1 MTAQPS
7 HPFSRRRFLQAAAVT
22 GAAAAV
28 STGWEGLPATAH
40 GAAGKGAK
48 FPDLTAA
55 VRPRFR
61 WWWPDGLV
69 DPKEI
74 AREIDQIADAGFG
87 GAEIAGVHH
96 SVADKSVLDTA
107 HHGWGSASW
116 IAGVEAAL
124 ERADRRGLVIDLTLG
139 PAWPS
144 AVPTIT
150 ADNGAASR
158 ELAYGAV
165 LVAAGQTYTGP
176 VPAPVIAHETEH
188 TLRGVNA
195 FRVNAANTTKKETGL
210 EEATA
215 TDLTG
220 SVSGGNLTWTAPADG
235 DWYLFSYWERGSA
248 QQPESG
254 PHTATPAYVVD
265 HFSQAGTKALIAY
278 WEKDLLTPRMRK
290 LLRRVGG
297 TLFEDSFE
305 LETEAL
311 QWTANIPQEFRK
323 RRGYDLFPVLPAI
336 LLAKENTV
344 FAFEAVRTRQIRHD
358 YWETVSELFDENHF
372 TPLRDWAHGLGMKLR
387 AQPYGLNT
395 DAIATSAILDNTEG
409 ESLGFKNLDDYRV
422 LAGGRDMGGH
432 TVMSSEAGAYQ
443 GGAYA
448 TPWKKILRTMSGAYA
463 AGLNQT
469 YIHGF
474 SYATI
479 PGVNWPGFAAFTP
492 YGGKVGYSESWG
504 PRQPA
509 WTHTRDVADYL
520 ARVHAVT
527 QAGRMRADIAVF
539 RQTGYS
545 KTGLGATWFTATGI
559 PLGWTHQFISEPI
572 LALKSA
578 KVRGGRFAPDGPAY
592 KAIVIEGDKF
602 YSSAPTV
609 SVEVA
614 EKFLG
619 YADAGLPIVFIGDW
633 SAATTSGVAIGTEAA
648 RLGTLLGRLFA
659 HPKVRN
665 VTAADGVPGALA
677 ALGVTPDASYPTS
690 SLLNLRRVEDDMDLY
705 YLANGKHADSAKGVV
720 AIDHAVTLTRG
731 DRRRVPFLLDLW
743 TGEIRRVAQ
752 YSESGDTVTFRVALQ
767 VNDTVAVVFARPER
781 FGEGGKG
788 NGKDAYA
795 TATTAD
801 AVFFDGSRLAVRA
814 KAAGT
819 YTTTLSTGKTVTSK
833 IGEVPAEIVPAAWTL
848 DVESWLPGAT
858 ATETVKEKVRVSL
871 TALTAW
877 SAIPELQDVSGV
889 GRYTTTVELPKTWSA
904 DHGAVLSL
912 GEVFDTARVIV
923 NGKALPAV
931 NVITPA
937 LDVSAHLR
945 PGRNTLVVEVTTTL
959 NNRLRLA
966 DPGVYGGNA
975 RQAYGI
981 TGPVRL
987 TPYRTARL

>member
-7 HPFSRRRFLQAAAVT
+7 HAFFSRRRFLQAAAVT
-22 GAAAAV
+22 GAAAA
-28 STGWEGLPATAH
+28 TAGWQAPPA
-40 GAAGKGAK
+40 AAGSAAGTG

-74 AREIDQIADAGFG
+74 AREVDQIADAGFG

-116 IAGVEAAL
+116 LAGVEAAL
-124 ERADRRGLVIDLTLG
+124 ERADRRGLEIDLTLG

-144 AVPTIT
+144 AVPTLT
-150 ADNGAASR
+150 ADSAAASR

-165 LVAAGQTYTGP
+165 LVAAGQTYSGP
-176 VPAPVIAHETEH
+176 VPAPAVAHGTEH

-195 FRVNAANTTKKETGL
+195 VRVNAANATRKETGL
-210 EEATA
+210 EHTSA

-220 SVSGGNLTWTAPADG
+220 LVSGGNLTWSAPADG

-248 QQPESG
+248 QTPESG

-265 HFSQAGTKALIAY
+265 HFSEAGTAALISY
-278 WEKDLLTPRMRK
+278 WEKEILTPRLRA
-290 LLRRVGG
+290 LLRRAGG
-297 TLFEDSFE
+297 SLFEDSFE
-305 LETEAL
+305 LETDAL
-311 QWTANIPQEFRK
+311 QWTTSLPEEFRR
-323 RRGYDLFPVLPAI
+323 RRGYDLLPVLPAI
-336 LLAKENTV
+336 VLNNEQTV
-344 FAFEAVRTRQIRHD
+344 FAFEAAFTRQVRHD
-358 YWETVSELFDENHF
+358 YWETVSDLFLEYHF
-372 TPLRDWAHGLGMKLR
+372 TPLRDWAHRLGMKLR

-395 DAIATSAILDNTEG
+395 DAIAASAVLDVTEG
-409 ESLGFKNLDDYRV
+409 ESLGFKNLDDYRA
-422 LAGGRDMGGH
+422 LAGGRDMAGH
-432 TVMSSEAGAYQ
+432 TVLSSEAGAYQ

-474 SYATI
+474 SYATV
-479 PGVNWPGFAAFTP
+479 PGVKWPGFAAFTP

-527 QAGRMRADIAVF
+527 QAGAMRADLAVF

-545 KTGLGATWFTATGI
+545 KTGIGAGWLTASGI
-559 PLGWTHQFISEPI
+559 PIGWTHQFISEP
-572 LALKSA
+572 LLSLPSA
-578 KVRGGRFAPDGPAY
+578 KVRDGRLAPEGPAY
-592 KAIVIEGDKF
+592 KAIVIEGDRF
-602 YSSAPTV
+602 YSNAATV
-609 SVEVA
+609 PVAVA

-619 YADAGLPIVFIGDW
+619 YARAGLPIVFVGDW
-633 SAATTSGVAIGTEAA
+633 SAATIPGLAVGEENTRLRALIGQ
-648 RLGTLLGRLFA
+648 LLA
-659 HPKVRN
+659 HPKVRG
-665 VTAADGVPGALA
+665 VATADGIPGALA
-677 ALGVTPDASYPTS
+677 ELGVTPDASYPTS
-690 SLLNLRRVEDDMDLY
+690 TLLNLRRVDKDMDLY
-705 YLANGKHADSAKGVV
+705 YLSNGKHADSAKGVV
-720 AIDHAVTLTRG
+720 AIDHAVTLTRD

-743 TGEIRRVAQ
+743 TGELRRVAQ
-752 YSESGDTVTFRVALQ
+752 FTESGDTVTFRVALQ
-767 VNDTVAVVFARPER
+767 VNDTVAVVLARPEHL
-781 FGEGGKG
+781 GEGGKG
-788 NGKDAYA
+788 KKDYA

-814 KAAGT
+814 RTAGA
-819 YTTTLSTGKTVTSK
+819 YTTTLSDGSTVSST
-833 IGEVPAEIVPAAWTL
+833 IGEVPAEIVPASWTL

-858 ATETVKEKVRVSL
+858 ATETVKEKVSVAL

-889 GRYTTTVELPKTWSA
+889 GRYTTTVELPETWAA

-912 GEVFDTARVIV
+912 GEVFDTARVWV
-923 NGKALPAV
+923 NGKALPPV
-931 NVITPA
+931 NPITPA
-937 LDVSAHLR
+937 PDVSAHLR
-945 PGRNTLVVEVTTTL
+945 PGRNTLVIEVTTTL

-987 TPYRTARL
+987 VPYRTARL